1 MKIKSATLARSFA
14 APGEGFVSDDL
25 PEAAFMGRSNVGKSS
40 LINGLLRR
48 KKLARTS
55 QTPGKTRLAHFYLVN
70 DRCYF
75 VDLPGYGYAK
85 VSKAEQDKW
94 KILVEGYLRR
104 PKQPVISLLLLDCRH
119 QPTAADRQLKDW
131 LEHNDLGYLVVLT
144 KSDKLSRSRVQQVAA
159 EIRKGF
165 LERRDVPVIPFS
177 SKDGT
182 GRDELWKELDAR
194 FREPADRTKGESPS
208 DETNRLAD

>member
-1 MKIKSATLARSFA
+1 MKITSATLARSFA
-14 APGEGFVSDDL
+14 SAKEGFIRDSL

-70 DRCYF
+70 QRCYF

-85 VSKAEQDKW
+85 VSKTEQDKW
-94 KILVEGYLRR
+94 KHLVEGYLTRR
-104 PKQPVISLLLLDCRH
+104 KRPVVSLLLLDCRH
-119 QPTAADRQLKDW
+119 QPTAADRQLRDW
-131 LEHNDLGYLVVLT
+131 LEHNRLGFIVVLT
-144 KSDKLSRSRVQQVAA
+144 KSDKLSRSRALRAAA

-165 LERRDVPVIPFS
+165 LQGCDVPVIPFS
-177 SKDGT
+177 SKNGT
-182 GRDELWKELDAR
+182 GRDEVWKELDAR
-194 FREPADRTKGESPS
+194 FRESADRTEGEGS
-208 DETNRLAD
+208 E

>member
-1 MKIKSATLARSFA
+1 MKITSATLIRSYA
-14 APGEGFVSDDL
+14 SPGEGFIRDGL

-70 DRCYF
+70 DSCYF

-85 VSKAEQDKW
+85 VSKTEQEKW
-94 KILVEGYLRR
+94 KILVEGYLSRQKR
-104 PKQPVISLLLLDCRH
+104 PVISLLLLDCRH
-119 QPTAADRQLKDW
+119 QPTAADRQLRDW
-131 LEHNDLGYLVVLT
+131 LEHNRLGFLVVLT
-144 KSDKLSRSRVQQVAA
+144 KSDKLSRSRVQRAAA
-159 EIRKGF
+159 EIRKVF
-165 LERRDVPVIPFS
+165 LEGLEVPVIPFS
-177 SKDGT
+177 SKNGT

-194 FREPADRTKGESPS
+194 FREASDRTDGEVP
-208 DETNRLAD
+208 D